1 MSCHIYPHQKIGVVG
16 RTGSGKSSLLLSLF
30 RIMELSAGKISIDGI
45 DVSKIGLDDLRS
57 KLSVIPQ
64 VDWHFI
70 SVVDAKTTI
79 VGSGAVCG
87 HGPVQH

>member
-1 MSCHIYPHQKIGVVG
+1 MPLVLQGVSCHIRPREKIGVVG

-30 RIMELSAGKISIDGI
+30 RIMELASGNIVIDGM

-64 VDWHFI
+64 VR
-70 SVVDAKTTI
+70 
-79 VGSGAVCG
+79 VC
-87 HGPVQH
+87 VQ

>member
-30 RIMELSAGKISIDGI
+30 RIMELSSGKISIDGI

-64 VDWHFI
+64 VW
-70 SVVDAKTTI
+70 
-79 VGSGAVCG
+79 
-87 HGPVQH
+87 